1 MRIYLGNLPYSS
13 TEDEIEEAFRPYGE
27 VVSVTIIRD
36 RDTGRSKGF
45 GFVEMPEDGEAQSAI
60 SGLNGQELG
69 GRVLTVN
76 EARPREPRF

>member
-13 TEDEIEEAFRPYGE
+13 TEDDIEEAFRPYGE

-60 SGLNGQELG
+60 AGLHGQEMG

>member
-13 TEDEIEEAFRPYGE
+13 TEDEIEEAFRTYGE

-45 GFVEMPEDGEAQSAI
+45 GFVEMPEDGDAQSAI
-60 SGLNGQELG
+60 SALNGQELG

>member
-13 TEDEIEEAFRPYGE
+13 TEEEIEEVFRRHGDVE
-27 VVSVTIIRD
+27 SVTIIRD

-45 GFVEMPEDGEAQSAI
+45 GFVEMPESGAAQSAI
-60 SGLNGQELG
+60 NALNGQEMG